1 MSELSSRPREAKP
14 REVKMA
20 PAAGRSRP
28 PRLLERPATLA
39 EGAYEIIAANLME
52 AGYVPGEK
60 LATRNLAAQLGV
72 SLTPAREAVL
82 RLVREGA
89 LEMLNART
97 TVVPTLS
104 PQRFREI
111 YCIRHSLEPTV
122 ARIAADRLT
131 ADDIKA
137 LERSLERMTGHYRR
151 GDYRMAFRSDGEFH
165 FRIYEA
171 AEMPLVVSFIRAAWL
186 RVGPTFRLLYPAIA
200 NPDDA
205 IRIHAA
211 AIAAIRAQDA
221 AGLAA
226 AIEKDL
232 LRGEGL
238 LRRLLSGEGKS
249 TW

>member
-1 MSELSSRPREAKP
+1 MSELSSRSREGQLPR
-14 REVKMA
+14 M
-20 PAAGRSRP
+20 
-28 PRLLERPATLA
+28 LERPATLA
-39 EGAYEIIAANLME
+39 ESAYESIAASLIE

-60 LATRNLAAQLGV
+60 LATRTLAAQLGV

-89 LEMLNART
+89 LELLNART

-104 PQRFREI
+104 HERFREI

-122 ARIAADRLT
+122 AKIAADRLT
-131 ADDIKA
+131 GDDVKA
-137 LERSLERMTGHYRR
+137 LERSLERMTSCYRR
-151 GDYRMAFRSDGEFH
+151 GDYRLAFRSDGEFH

-171 AEMPLVVSFIRAAWL
+171 AGMPLVVSFIRAAWL
-186 RVGPTFRLLYPAIA
+186 RVGPTFRLLYPGLAD
-200 NPDDA
+200 PEDA
-205 IRIHAA
+205 IRIHAE
-211 AIAAIRAQDA
+211 AIEAVKARDA

-238 LRRLLSGEGKS
+238 LRRLLSGNEEPS
-249 TW
+249 LEN